1 MKRSVDVYSIDA
13 NVIVRFLVG
22 DDPKLS
28 GKASDILR
36 GVESGKTVVTCDP
49 VNLAEV
55 VWVLRS
61 FYGLSNKQISDGLEP
76 LLGAE
81 GFLMPNKERYVRAL
95 KLFSETTPHFGDACA
110 CAAAL
115 QDCEG
120 RLYSFDVKLSKV
132 KGIERRESAFGN

>member
-1 MKRSVDVYSIDA
+1 MVKPIVDICSIDA

-22 DDPKLS
+22 DDLKLS

-36 GVESGKTVVTCDP
+36 RVESGKTVVTCDP

-55 VWVLRS
+55 VWVLGS
-61 FYGLSNKQISDGLEP
+61 FYGLSNKQISEGLEP

-81 GFLMPNKERYVRAL
+81 GFLIPNKNRYIEAL
-95 KLFSETTPHFGDACA
+95 RLFSETIPHFGDACA

-120 RLYSFDVKLSKV
+120 RIYSFDAKLSKV
-132 KGIERRESAFGN
+132 KGIDRLESAL

>member
-1 MKRSVDVYSIDA
+1 VKRSVDACSIDA

-22 DDPKLS
+22 DDLKLS
-28 GKASDILR
+28 DKASNILR

-55 VWVLRS
+55 VWVLGS

-76 LLGAE
+76 LLGAK
-81 GFLMPNKERYVRAL
+81 GFLMPNKERYVKAL
-95 KLFSETTPHFGDACA
+95 KLFAETAPHFGDACA

-120 RLYSFDVKLSKV
+120 RLYSFDTKLSKA
-132 KGIERRESAFGN
+132 KGIERMESVFGE